1 MHDGWHGR
9 DRTRRL
15 LPATRNW
22 FTGAFRAPTA
32 AQEGAWRA
40 IGAGSDVLV
49 VAPTGSGKTLA
60 AFLSALD
67 RLASSRPRR
76 MREKRCRVLY
86 VSPLKALAVDVERNL
101 RSPLTGI
108 RQESVRLGLPE
119 PEVRVGIRSGTPR
132 PPSAARWPPGRRTS

>member
-1 MHDGWHGR
+1 MAGSA
-9 DRTRRL
+9 L
-15 LPATRNW
+15 ESFSPATRSW
-22 FTGAFRAPTA
+22 FTGAFARPTS

-40 IGAGSDVLV
+40 IREGSDVLV

-60 AFLSALD
+60 AFLAALD
-67 RLASSRPRR
+67 QLASVPPPA
-76 MREKRCRVLY
+76 EPKKRCRVLY

-132 PPSAARWPPGRRTS
+132 PRSGGRWPPGRRTS

>member
-1 MHDGWHGR
+1 MVTSALEDFS
-9 DRTRRL
+9 
-15 LPATRNW
+15 PATRGW
-22 FTGAFRAPTA
+22 FTGAFTAPTA

-60 AFLSALD
+60 AFLASLD
-67 RLASSRPRR
+67 RLASSSAPA
-76 MREKRCRVLY
+76 EPKKRCRVLY

-108 RQESVRLGLPE
+108 RQESGGGGGGGPVVRGG
-119 PEVRVGIRSGTPR
+119 VRGGGNPGAGGRGRGSR
-132 PPSAARWPPGRRTS
+132 RPGRV

>member
-1 MHDGWHGR
+1 MGDMVR
-9 DRTRRL
+9 SALDSFS
-15 LPATRNW
+15 PATRGW
-22 FTGAFRAPTA
+22 FTGAFTAPTA
-32 AQEGAWRA
+32 AQEGAWQA

-60 AFLSALD
+60 AFLASLD
-67 RLASSRPRR
+67 RLASSPPPAEAR
-76 MREKRCRVLY
+76 KRCRVLY

-119 PEVRVGIRSGTPR
+119 PGVRVGIRSGDTPPDDRRGRENR
-132 PPSAARWPPGRRTS
+132 PPGKQ